1 MASGGEYKHGM
12 TSAELLDRVHTK
24 RVEVERYVQ
33 VNARRRRLLVNLVL
47 VAGAVAAFLTA
58 PFAAGGPDFATWLQ
72 DVLHTSSPSWQL
84 FCLLAALCSMA
95 CVIAT
100 QMQKSHGYDEHIV
113 RAQELRATLEA
124 LELSITSESVTPRKA
139 TGEFMKC
146 LESGSFM
153 EPTR

>member
-1 MASGGEYKHGM
+1 MASGGEYKAGM
-12 TSAELLDRVHTK
+12 TPAELLDRVHAK
-24 RVEVERYVQ
+24 RVEVEKYVQ
-33 VNARRRRLLVNLVL
+33 VNARRRRLLVNLVV
-47 VAGAVAAFLTA
+47 VASAVAVFLTA
-58 PFAAGGPDFATWLQ
+58 SPAAGGKPFTDWLQ
-72 DVLHTSSPSWQL
+72 HLLHTSSPAWRL
-84 FCLLAALCSMA
+84 LCLLAALCSLA

-100 QMQKSHGYDEHIV
+100 QMQKSNSYDEHIV

-124 LELSITSESVTPRKA
+124 LELSITSESLTPRKA

>member
-1 MASGGEYKHGM
+1 MTPGGEYKGGM
-12 TSAELLDRVHTK
+12 TSAELLSRVHAK
-24 RVEVERYVQ
+24 RVEVEKYVQ

-47 VAGAVAAFLTA
+47 VAGAVAALLTT
-58 PFAAGGPDFATWLQ
+58 PFAAGGKPFADWLQ
-72 DVLHTSSPSWQL
+72 QVLHTSSPSWRL

-95 CVIAT
+95 CVVAT
-100 QMQKSHGYDEHIV
+100 QMQKAHGYDEHIV

-146 LESGSFM
+146 LQSGSFM